1 MKDMIIEQVLD
12 RESIATD
19 KLLTIWEYSVKAN
32 HHFLTEDAIA
42 SLIPYVKLGIKGIAS
57 LILAKDKWGEPIG
70 FMGVENGKIEML
82 FISPNDFGKGIG
94 TLLITHAIERLG
106 VTHVD
111 VNEQNPQALTF
122 YKHRGF
128 RVYDR
133 SELDDQG
140 NPFPILHMKLDKDHR
155 DGRIK

>member
-1 MKDMIIEQVLD
+1 MKDVIIEQVVD
-12 RESIATD
+12 RKSID
-19 KLLTIWEYSVKAN
+19 IEKLLMICEHSVKAT

-42 SLIPYVKLGIKGIAS
+42 SLTPYVKLGIEGIES
-57 LILAKDKWGEPIG
+57 LILAKDKCGEPIG

-94 TLLITHAIERLG
+94 TLLITHAIDKLSA
-106 VTHVD
+106 THVD
-111 VNEQNPQALTF
+111 VNEQNPQAFGF
-122 YKHRGF
+122 YKHMGF
-128 RVYDR
+128 SVYDR

-155 DGRIK
+155 G